1 MKKLLVLIMVLG
13 MVAMGT
19 SPAAAESTI
28 KIGHPGDFSGP
39 YSFYD
44 APVRNGAEFAI
55 EEINK
60 AGGVLGRKLEL
71 VARDCRN
78 EQGLGVRL
86 AEELIDEGVVYII
99 ATTGDPAL
107 AQGAVACSSGVPIST
122 GDGTAPTLVGDMG
135 DCAFQICMSDNIQGA
150 LAAEYAYKKGY
161 RKAFMVYSTEI
172 PYTNNLPEYFKKA
185 FEKLGGEILG

>member
-1 MKKLLVLIMVLG
+1 MKKSLLLSTAGCAIAGLVLLG
-13 MVAMGT
+13 QVAT
-19 SPAAAESTI
+19 AADI
-28 KIGHPGDFSGP
+28 KIGIMVPTTGSEATYGKDME
-39 YSFYD
+39 
-44 APVRNGAEFAI
+44 NAI
-55 EEINK
+55 NLAASEINK

-172 PYTNNLPEYFKKA
+172 PYTNNLPEYF
-185 FEKLGGEILG
+185 